1 MRPCRGVC
9 YTQITMDTHQLN
21 DRAHSKAFA
30 KITMLT
36 FEIDNLKHE
45 IRSGITPGVSLE
57 ETIQVFEGAKA
68 DYAVWSH
75 ILELIEKQ
83 NK

>member
-1 MRPCRGVC
+1 MC
-9 YTQITMDTHQLN
+9 TDQLN

-36 FEIDNLKHE
+36 FEIDHLKYE
-45 IRSGITPGVSLE
+45 LKSGITPGISLE
-57 ETIQVFEGAKA
+57 ETAEVLEGTKTE
-68 DYAVWSH
+68 YAVWSH

-83 NK
+83 NN

>member
-1 MRPCRGVC
+1 
-9 YTQITMDTHQLN
+9 MDTHQLN
-21 DRAHSKAFA
+21 ELAYSKAFA
-30 KITMLT
+30 KVTMLT

-45 IRSGITPGVSLE
+45 IKSGITPGVSLQ
-57 ETIQVFEGAKA
+57 ETIEVFEGAKTE
-68 DYAVWSH
+68 YAVWSH

>member
-1 MRPCRGVC
+1 MC
-9 YTQITMDTHQLN
+9 TDQLN
-21 DRAHSKAFA
+21 NRAHSKAFA

-36 FEIDNLKHE
+36 FEIDDLKNE
-45 IRSGITPGVSLE
+45 LKSGITPGVTLE
-57 ETIQVFEGAKA
+57 ETAQILEGTKTE
-68 DYAVWSH
+68 YAVWNH

>member
-1 MRPCRGVC
+1 MH
-9 YTQITMDTHQLN
+9 TAQLN

-36 FEIDNLKHE
+36 FEIDDLKHE
-45 IRSGITPGVSLE
+45 IKSGITPGVSLE
-57 ETIQVFEGAKA
+57 ETNEVLKGAQA
-68 DYAVWSH
+68 EYAVWSH

-83 NK
+83 

>member
-1 MRPCRGVC
+1 
-9 YTQITMDTHQLN
+9 
-21 DRAHSKAFA
+21 
-30 KITMLT
+30 MLT

-45 IRSGITPGVSLE
+45 IRSGITPGISLE
-57 ETIQVFEGAKA
+57 ETIEVLAGAKT

>member
-1 MRPCRGVC
+1 M
-9 YTQITMDTHQLN
+9 TTDHLN

-36 FEIDNLKHE
+36 FEIDNLKYE
-45 IRSGITPGVSLE
+45 LRSGVTPGISLQ
-57 ETIQVFEGAKA
+57 ETAEVLEGAKTE
-68 DYAVWSH
+68 YAVWSH

-83 NK
+83 

>member
-1 MRPCRGVC
+1 MCPRCGVC
-9 YTQITMDTHQLN
+9 YTQITMDTNQLN

-30 KITMLT
+30 KVTMLT

-45 IRSGITPGVSLE
+45 IRSGITPGISLE
-57 ETIQVFEGAKA
+57 ETIEVFEGAKT

>member
-1 MRPCRGVC
+1 MRPCCGVC

>member
-1 MRPCRGVC
+1 MC
-9 YTQITMDTHQLN
+9 TDQLN

-45 IRSGITPGVSLE
+45 IRSGITPGISLE
-57 ETIQVFEGAKA
+57 ETAEVLAGAKT

>member
-1 MRPCRGVC
+1 MH
-9 YTQITMDTHQLN
+9 TAQLN

-36 FEIDNLKHE
+36 FEIENLKYE
-45 IRSGITPGVSLE
+45 LKSGITPGVSLE
-57 ETIQVFEGAKA
+57 ETNEVLKGAQA
-68 DYAVWSH
+68 EYAVWSH

-83 NK
+83 

>member
-1 MRPCRGVC
+1 MC
-9 YTQITMDTHQLN
+9 TDQLN

-36 FEIDNLKHE
+36 FEIDNLKYE
-45 IRSGITPGVSLE
+45 IRSGITPGISLE
-57 ETIQVFEGAKA
+57 ETAEVLAGAKT